1 MITFKN
7 LWLTSTWWDFQAYCC
22 LLAWGI
28 WGVTLQLVIELFCVL
43 RHNADVAFKMQLQ
56 LLRLRT
62 SDYKLCDFDKCQCR
76 LPWSKTSFTW
86 ATCTSSRKLKNI
98 GEANCNFVVDILCFL
113 FLLVIF
119 IFMLNLIKL
128 SNNKVRVCK
137 ILSLWTKISDVSFF
151 NKLFS
156 SGTVPSSRQLA

>member
-1 MITFKN
+1 MVRFSSILLLTGLRN
-7 LWLTSTWWDFQAYCC
+7 L
-22 LLAWGI
+22 
-28 WGVTLQLVIELFCVL
+28 GVTLQLVIELFCVL

-76 LPWSKTSFTW
+76 LPWRKTSFIW
-86 ATCTSSRKLKNI
+86 ATCTSSQKFKNI
-98 GEANCNFVVDILCFL
+98 GEANCSFVVDILCFL

-128 SNNKVRVCK
+128 SNNKVSVCK

-156 SGTVPSSRQLA
+156 SGTVPSSRKLA